1 MLLMVDMVVWVCLDI
16 PFVLDTSVSLVG
28 VYINLDQIH
37 DFLFPNMFN
46 ILYKS
51 GIYCENVIHT
61 CMVNEIAVSGISS
74 HTNTCK
80 LSDHPH
86 QKF

>member
-28 VYINLDQIH
+28 VYINLDQNH

-51 GIYCENVIHT
+51 GIYSENVIH
-61 CMVNEIAVSGISS
+61 MVNKIAVLGISS
-74 HTNTCK
+74 HTNK